1 MDEEIIANDKKNIE
15 RKYVFV
21 VVKDKNNNYVYI
33 SLLERIAHNRE
44 ISSKNIIED
53 LYLLPGISLTN
64 REYNQIREVIND
76 YLLDKKGSAY
86 TIYVSVIS
94 GEIHIDKCIEEY
106 DSMQKA
112 AEIQS
117 KKFVRS

>member
-53 LYLLPGISLTN
+53 LY
-64 REYNQIREVIND
+64 
-76 YLLDKKGSAY
+76 
-86 TIYVSVIS
+86 
-94 GEIHIDKCIEEY
+94 
-106 DSMQKA
+106 
-112 AEIQS
+112 
-117 KKFVRS
+117 

>member
-33 SLLERIAHNRE
+33 SLFERVAHNRE
-44 ISSKNIIED
+44 ISAKNIIED

-76 YLLDKKGSAY
+76 YLLP
-86 TIYVSVIS
+86 TL
-94 GEIHIDKCIEEY
+94 Y
-106 DSMQKA
+106 DCGTKVFYY
-112 AEIQS
+112 E
-117 KKFVRS
+117 